1 MWQFLSLGNS
11 NLIWCDQICLSNGKS
26 SSNRRFERPFLSD
39 FLYDI
44 QAKNP
49 QAPIHSPLTIAYVN
63 VIEWC
68 LICWLF
74 TLFAKVSFAF
84 FFLLSMSEFFV
95 PHSTIYDD
103 VFWTLLL
110 FTSQNIVFVPYWSMS
125 AKKRVFAKNRKQMC
139 EPLLLLQKWCHI
151 EVLPHNDQKTEKFR
165 KNGENCRFFAWMS
178 YKNSDKKGLSNYRL
192 LQLLLLGKEI
202 KSHCLKFRFFRNRV
216 QLNIMIF

>member
-1 MWQFLSLGNS
+1 MWQFLSLGNW

-125 AKKRVFAKNRKQMC
+125 AKKKRVFAKNRKQMC
-139 EPLLLLQKWCHI
+139 EPLLQKWCHI
-151 EVLPHNDQKTEKFR
+151 EVLVHNDQKTKKFC
-165 KNGENCRFFAWMS
+165 KNCKFFAWIS
-178 YKNSDKKGLSNYRL
+178 YKYSVKKGLSNCQL
-192 LQLLLLGKEI
+192 LQLLLLVKQI
-202 KSHCLKFRFFRNRV
+202 
-216 QLNIMIF
+216 